1 MSVLAGKPKDKM
13 SSAKKFYP
21 EYRNLARILMVTAIF
36 LFAGEFTVHAQSRRM
51 AAADEAFNS
60 FQYNLAVKRYKKAYS
75 KTKSRP
81 EKDRISFQMAECYR
95 MMNITKRAEVT
106 YRRIIK
112 SDFARKNPVVYLHY
126 ADMLRA
132 NEKYEDAKEYYLLYA
147 ENNPEDPRGPNGAK
161 SCDLAAE
168 WLKSP
173 TKFTV
178 ANVKKLNSKNDD
190 FAPTYAD
197 KFYNALIFTSTREGS
212 TGKGLDDWTGQNFS
226 DLYLS
231 RQDRKG
237 EWSEPT
243 LVDADGKINTASNEG
258 AAAFNDKF
266 NALYYTRCG
275 NAEETSSNCKIL
287 MVKRSGKGWG
297 EPQVLNL
304 GGDSTVTN
312 GHPAISQDEL
322 TLIFSS
328 DRTGGQGGKD
338 LWIAT
343 RTSTSDEFK
352 KPLNLGAVI
361 NTPGDEVFPF
371 LKNDTTLYFSS
382 NGHPG
387 LGGLDVFKSVKRN
400 GEWVTP
406 VNLEVPV
413 NSNGDDFG
421 MVFQPGEEQG
431 FLSSNRK
438 GGRGGDDIYSFINP
452 PLVFTLQGTVKDE
465 LTLQF
470 IPLATVRLVGSDGS
484 SVDAKTDPKGFY
496 SFSKSQIKPNTTY
509 ELTVLKDNY
518 FNKKASETTV
528 GLEKNKD
535 FIIDFLLEPIPQ
547 KPVVLPDILYDL
559 AKWDLK
565 PQYQDSL
572 QGLIKT
578 LLENETVVV
587 ELASHTD
594 ARDTDE
600 RNDILSQRRAESVV
614 NYLIERGIDPERL
627 VAKGYGERV
636 PRTLAKD
643 VRKDGFLFK
652 AGTVLTESYIDS
664 LKTTPEKEAAHA
676 LNRRTEFRVL
686 SKDFVPKPKNRQ
698 LNQTVEISINPE
710 DNIVSIETGKGNA
723 VYIPAIVNGY
733 NVKIMLDRNDR
744 GLIFSL
750 PEAQRLLT
758 SGAITKNDFVGDA
771 NVILAEGSISDKAV
785 FRIREFKIGNKTAT
799 NVEASVS
806 HKITEGII
814 MGESTINVMGRF
826 KIDET
831 NKQLIFN

>member
-1 MSVLAGKPKDKM
+1 MTSSIILHMSKTSKIY
-13 SSAKKFYP
+13 SALF
-21 EYRNLARILMVTAIF
+21 LTTLLMIIAPF
-36 LFAGEFTVHAQSRRM
+36 SADAQSRRLQ
-51 AAADEAFNS
+51 AAEEAFNN
-60 FQYNLAVKRYKKAYS
+60 FQYNLAVNRYKKAYS

-81 EKDRISFQMAECYR
+81 EKDRISFQMAESYR
-95 MMNITKRAEVT
+95 MMNNTKRAEIT

-112 SDFARKNPVVYLHY
+112 SDYARRNPVTYLHY

-132 NEKYEDAKEYYLLYA
+132 NEKYEDAKEYYELYV
-147 ENNPEDPRGPNGAK
+147 ENVPDDPRGPNGIK
-161 SCDLAAE
+161 SCELAAE
-168 WLKSP
+168 WIENP
-173 TKFTV
+173 TKFSV
-178 ANVKKLNSKNDD
+178 ENIKKLNSKSDD

-212 TGKGLDDWTGQNFS
+212 TGKGVDDWTNQNFS
-226 DLYLS
+226 DLFLS

-243 LVDADGKINTASNEG
+243 LADTEKKINTTSNEG
-258 AAAFNDKF
+258 TPAFNDKF
-266 NALYYTRCG
+266 NAMYFTRCG
-275 NAEETSSNCKIL
+275 NAEDEATNCKII

-297 EPQVLNL
+297 ELEVLDL
-304 GGDSTVTN
+304 GNDSTVTN

-328 DRTGGQGGKD
+328 DRKGGQGGKD

-343 RTSTSDEFK
+343 RESAGDKFK
-352 KPLNLGAVI
+352 KPLNLGETI

-371 LKNDTTLYFSS
+371 IKNDSTIYFAS

-387 LGGLDVFKSVKRN
+387 LGGLDIFKTIKRN
-400 GEWVTP
+400 GEWIKP
-406 VNLEVPV
+406 INMEVPV
-413 NSNGDDFG
+413 NSNADDFSII
-421 MVFQPGEEQG
+421 FQPGEEQG
-431 FLSSNRK
+431 FLTSNRK
-438 GGRGGDDIYSFINP
+438 GGRGGDDIYAFANP

-465 LTLQF
+465 QTLQF
-470 IPLATVRLVGSDGS
+470 VPMATVRLVGSDGS
-484 SVDAKTDPKGFY
+484 SVDGKTDPKGFY
-496 SFSKSQIKPNTTY
+496 SFSKSQIKTNTTY
-509 ELTVLKDNY
+509 ELTVIKDNY

-535 FIIDFLLEPIPQ
+535 FVIDFLLEPIPE

-594 ARDTDE
+594 TRDSDE

-636 PRTLAKD
+636 PRILAKNIT
-643 VRKDGFLFK
+643 KDGFFFK
-652 AGTVLTESYIDS
+652 IGTVLTEVFIDS
-664 LKTTPEKEAAHA
+664 LSSTAEKEAAHA

-686 SKDFVPKPKNRQ
+686 SKDFVPKPKNQ
-698 LNQTVEISINPE
+698 QIGQKVEIKVNPE
-710 DNIVSIETGKGNA
+710 DNIVSIEVDKGNI
-723 VYIPAIVNGY
+723 VMIPAIVNGH
-733 NVKIMLDRNDR
+733 NIKIMLDRSDR

-750 PEAQRLLT
+750 AEAQKLLT
-758 SGAITKNDFVGDA
+758 SGAITKNDFIGDA
-771 NVILAEGSISDKAV
+771 NVILAEGSIADKAV
-785 FRIREFKIGNKTAT
+785 FTIKEIKVGPKTAT

-806 HKITEGII
+806 HKLMEGAI
-814 MGESTINVMGRF
+814 MGESTISILGRF
-826 KIDET
+826 KLDEA

>member
-1 MSVLAGKPKDKM
+1 MVFPETSRTYSISGSLLSLGIFIIIAFLNPSVSYG
-13 SSAKKFYP
+13 
-21 EYRNLARILMVTAIF
+21 
-36 LFAGEFTVHAQSRRM
+36 QSRRI
-51 AAADEAFNS
+51 AAAEEAFNN
-60 FQYNLAVKRYKKAYS
+60 FQYNVAVNRYKKAYS

-95 MMNITKRAEVT
+95 MMNNTKRAEVT

-112 SDFARKNPVVYLHY
+112 SDFARRNPVVYLHY
-126 ADMLRA
+126 ANMLKA
-132 NEKYEDAKEYYLLYA
+132 NEKYDDAKDYYALYA
-147 ENNPEDPRGPNGAK
+147 ENVPDDPRGANGIK
-161 SCDLAAE
+161 SCELAAE
-168 WLKSP
+168 WIKNP
-173 TKFTV
+173 TKYTV
-178 ANVKKLNSKNDD
+178 ANVKKINSKSDD
-190 FAPTYAD
+190 FAATYAD

-226 DLYLS
+226 DLFLT

-237 EWSEPT
+237 EWSEPA
-243 LVDADGKINTASNEG
+243 LADPEGKLNTSANEG
-258 AAAFNDKF
+258 APAFNDKF
-266 NALYYTRCG
+266 TTLYYTRCG
-275 NAEETSSNCKIL
+275 NAEDAATNCQIL
-287 MVKRSGKGWG
+287 VVKRSGRGWG

-304 GGDSTVTN
+304 GSDSTVTN
-312 GHPAISQDEL
+312 GHPAISADEL

-328 DRTGGQGGKD
+328 DRKGGQGGKD

-343 RTSTSDEFK
+343 RKSTADEFK
-352 KPLNLGAVI
+352 KPLNLGALV
-361 NTPGDEVFPF
+361 NTPGDEVFPY
-371 LKNDTTLYFSS
+371 LKNDTTLFFAS

-387 LGGLDVFKSVKRN
+387 LGGLDIFKSIRR
-400 GEWVTP
+400 GDEWTSP

-413 NSNGDDFG
+413 NSSADDFA
-421 MVFQPGEEQG
+421 MIFQPGEEQG

-452 PLVFTLQGTVKDE
+452 PLVFTLQGTVKDDR
-465 LTLQF
+465 TLQF
-470 IPLATVRLVGSDGS
+470 VPLATVRLVGSDGS

-496 SFSKSQIKPNTTY
+496 SFSKSQIRPNVTY

-518 FNKKASETTV
+518 FNKKARETTV

-535 FIIDFLLEPIPQ
+535 FVIDFLLEPIPE

-578 LLENETVVV
+578 LLENETVVI

-614 NYLIERGIDPERL
+614 NYLIDRGIDPERL

-636 PRTLAKD
+636 PRVLAKD

-652 AGTVLTESYIDS
+652 TGTRLTESYIDS

-686 SKDFVPKPKNRQ
+686 SKDFVPKPKNK
-698 LNQTVEISINPE
+698 EITQKVDIKINPE
-710 DNIVSIETGKGNA
+710 DNIVAIEVGRGNA
-723 VYIPAIVNGY
+723 VTIPVIVNGIT
-733 NVKIMLDRNDR
+733 VKIMLDRNDR

-750 PEAQRLLT
+750 PEAQKLLQ
-758 SGAITKNDFVGDA
+758 SGAITKDDFIGDA
-771 NVILAEGSISDKAV
+771 NVILAEGSIADRAV
-785 FRIREFKIGNKTAT
+785 FKIREFKIGPKTVT
-799 NVEASVS
+799 NVEANVS
-806 HKITEGII
+806 HKITEGVI
-814 MGESTINVMGRF
+814 MGESTINMLGRF
-826 KIDET
+826 KIDEA

>member
-1 MSVLAGKPKDKM
+1 MTSPINHMPKL
-13 SSAKKFYP
+13 S
-21 EYRNLARILMVTAIF
+21 ILIKALFITALFFIFNPVT
-36 LFAGEFTVHAQSRRM
+36 TQAQSRRM
-51 AAADEAFNS
+51 AAAEEAFNS
-60 FQYNLAVKRYKKAYS
+60 FQYNVAVNRYKKVYS
-75 KTKSRP
+75 RTKSRP

-95 MMNITKRAEVT
+95 MMNNTKRAEVT

-112 SDFARKNPVVYLHY
+112 SDFARRNPITYLHY
-126 ADMLRA
+126 ADMLKA
-132 NEKYEDAKEYYLLYA
+132 SEKYDDAKEYYALYS
-147 ENNPEDPRGPNGAK
+147 ENVPEDPRGTNGVK
-161 SCDLAAE
+161 SCELAAE
-168 WLKSP
+168 WIKNP
-173 TKFTV
+173 TKFSIT
-178 ANVKKLNSKNDD
+178 NVKKLNSKSDD

-197 KFYNALIFTSTREGS
+197 KFYNAVIFTSTREGS

-226 DLYLS
+226 DLFLS
-231 RQDRKG
+231 RQDRKS
-237 EWSEPT
+237 EWSEPA
-243 LVDADGKINTASNEG
+243 LVDTEGKINTSSNDG
-258 AAAFNDKF
+258 APAFNDKF
-266 NALYYTRCG
+266 SALYFTRCSNG
-275 NAEETSSNCKIL
+275 EDEATNCKIIV
-287 MVKRSGKGWG
+287 VKRTGKGWG

-304 GGDSTVTN
+304 GSDSTVTN
-312 GHPAISQDEL
+312 GHPAISKDEL
-322 TLIFSS
+322 TLVFSS
-328 DRTGGQGGKD
+328 DRKGGQGGKD

-343 RTSTSDEFK
+343 RKSVADDFN
-352 KPLNLGAVI
+352 KPLNLGALV
-361 NTPGDEVFPF
+361 NTPGEEVFPF
-371 LKNDTTLYFSS
+371 FKNDTTLYFAS

-387 LGGLDVFKSVKRN
+387 LGGLDIFKTIKRD
-400 GEWVTP
+400 GEWIEP
-406 VNLEVPV
+406 INLEIPV
-413 NSNGDDFG
+413 NSNADDFAII
-421 MVFQPGEEQG
+421 FQPGEEQG

-470 IPLATVRLVGSDGS
+470 IPMATVRLAGSDGT

-518 FNKKASETTV
+518 FNKKAAETTV

-535 FIIDFLLEPIPQ
+535 FVIDFLLEPIPE

-614 NYLIERGIDPERL
+614 NYLIDRGIDPERL

-636 PRTLAKD
+636 PRTMVKD
-643 VRKDGFLFK
+643 VNKDGFLFK
-652 AGTVLTESYIDS
+652 TGTVLTESFIDS
-664 LKTTPEKEAAHA
+664 LKSTPEKEAAHA

-686 SKDFVPKPKNRQ
+686 SKDYVPKAKNLQ
-698 LNQTVEISINPE
+698 IGQKVEVKINPE
-710 DNIVSIETGKGNA
+710 DNIIAIEVGRGNS
-723 VYIPAIVNGY
+723 VMIPAIVNGI
-733 NVKIMLDRNDR
+733 NVKIMLDRDDR

-750 PEAQRLLT
+750 PEAQKLLT
-758 SGAITKNDFVGDA
+758 SGAITKNDFIGDA
-771 NVILAEGSISDKAV
+771 NVVLAEGSIADKAV
-785 FRIREFKIGNKTAT
+785 FMIKEFKIGSKIVS

-806 HKITEGII
+806 HKITEGAI
-814 MGESTINVMGRF
+814 MGESTISIFGRF
-826 KIDET
+826 KIDEN

>member
-1 MSVLAGKPKDKM
+1 MVFPETSRKYSISGTLLSLGIFIMVSFVSPSVSYG
-13 SSAKKFYP
+13 
-21 EYRNLARILMVTAIF
+21 
-36 LFAGEFTVHAQSRRM
+36 QSRRI
-51 AAADEAFNS
+51 AAAEEAFNN
-60 FQYNLAVKRYKKAYS
+60 FQYNVAVNRYKKAYS

-95 MMNITKRAEVT
+95 MMNNTKRAEVT

-112 SDFARKNPVVYLHY
+112 SDFARRNPVVYLHY
-126 ADMLRA
+126 ANMLRA
-132 NEKYEDAKEYYLLYA
+132 NEKYEDAKDYYSLYV
-147 ENNPEDPRGPNGAK
+147 ENVPDDPRGANGIR
-161 SCDLAAE
+161 SCELASE
-168 WLKSP
+168 WIENP

-178 ANVKKLNSKNDD
+178 TNIKKVNSKSDD
-190 FAPTYAD
+190 FAATYAD

-226 DLYLS
+226 DLFLT

-243 LVDADGKINTASNEG
+243 LADAEGRVNTSGNEG
-258 AAAFNDKF
+258 APAFNDNF
-266 NALYYTRCG
+266 TTLYYTRCG
-275 NAEETSSNCKIL
+275 NAEDSASNCQIL
-287 MVKRSGKGWG
+287 VVKRSGRGWG

-304 GGDSTVTN
+304 GKDTAVTN
-312 GHPAISQDEL
+312 GHPAISSDEL

-328 DRTGGQGGKD
+328 DRKNGQGGKD

-343 RTSTSDEFK
+343 RKSTSDEFN
-352 KPLNLGAVI
+352 KPLNLGAVV

-371 LKNDTTLYFSS
+371 LKNDTVLYFSS

-387 LGGLDVFKSVKRN
+387 LGGLDIFKSVRR
-400 GEWVTP
+400 GDEWTIP
-406 VNLEVPV
+406 VNMEVPV
-413 NSNGDDFG
+413 NSSADDFA
-421 MVFQPGEEQG
+421 MIFQPGEEQG
-431 FLSSNRK
+431 FMTSNRK

-452 PLVFTLQGTVKDE
+452 PLVFTLQGTVKDDR
-465 LTLQF
+465 TLQF
-470 IPLATVRLVGSDGS
+470 VPLATVRLVGSDGS

-496 SFSKSQIKPNTTY
+496 SFSKSQIKPNVTY

-518 FNKKASETTV
+518 FNKKARETTV

-535 FIIDFLLEPIPQ
+535 FVIDFLLEPIPE

-594 ARDTDE
+594 ARDTEE

-614 NYLIERGIDPERL
+614 NYLIDRGIDPERL

-636 PRTLAKD
+636 PRVLAKD

-652 AGTVLTESYIDS
+652 NGTRLTETFIDS
-664 LKTTPEKEAAHA
+664 LSTTAEKEAAHA

-686 SKDFVPKPKNRQ
+686 SKDFVPKPKNKEITQ
-698 LNQTVEISINPE
+698 KVEIKINPE
-710 DNIVSIETGKGNA
+710 DNIVAIEVGRGNA
-723 VYIPAIVNGY
+723 VTIPVIVNGY
-733 NVKIMLDRNDR
+733 NVKIMLDRDDR

-750 PEAQRLLT
+750 PEAQKLLQ
-758 SGAITKNDFVGDA
+758 SGAITKDDFIGDA
-771 NVILAEGSISDKAV
+771 NVILAEGSIADRAV
-785 FRIREFKIGNKTAT
+785 FRIREFKIGPKTVS
-799 NVEASVS
+799 NIEASVS
-806 HKITEGII
+806 TRLTEGVI
-814 MGESTINVMGRF
+814 MGESTINMLGRF
-826 KIDET
+826 KIDEA

>member
-1 MSVLAGKPKDKM
+1 MTSPKIQLPKLNGIYKVILL
-13 SSAKKFYP
+13 SSLFLI
-21 EYRNLARILMVTAIF
+21 NLPADVYS
-36 LFAGEFTVHAQSRRM
+36 QSRRL

-60 FQYNLAVKRYKKAYS
+60 FQYNSAVNRYKKAYS

-95 MMNITKRAEVT
+95 MMNNTKRAEIT

-112 SDFARKNPVVYLHY
+112 SDYARRNPITYLHY

-132 NEKYEDAKEYYLLYA
+132 NEKYADAKDYYALYI
-147 ENNPEDPRGPNGAK
+147 ENVPEDPRGPNGLK
-161 SCDLAAE
+161 SCELAAE
-168 WLKSP
+168 WLKNP
-173 TKFTV
+173 TKFTIT
-178 ANVKKLNSKNDD
+178 NVKKINSKSDD
-190 FAPTYAD
+190 FAATYAD

-226 DLYLS
+226 DLFLT

-243 LVDADGKINTASNEG
+243 LADAEGKINTSSNEG
-258 AAAFNDKF
+258 APAFNDKF
-266 NALYYTRCG
+266 STLYFTRCG
-275 NAEETSSNCKIL
+275 NAEDEATNCKIIV
-287 MVKRSGKGWG
+287 VKRSGKGWG
-297 EPQVLNL
+297 DPQVLNL
-304 GGDSTVTN
+304 RNDSTVTN

-328 DRTGGQGGKD
+328 DRKGGQGGKD

-343 RTSTSDEFK
+343 RKSATDEFN
-352 KPLNLGAVI
+352 KPLNLGELI

-371 LKNDTTLYFSS
+371 LKNDTILYFAS

-387 LGGLDVFKSVKRN
+387 LGGLDIFKTVKRN
-400 GEWVTP
+400 GEWITP
-406 VNLEVPV
+406 INLEVPV
-413 NSNGDDFG
+413 NSPADDFG
-421 MVFQPGEEQG
+421 IIFQPGEEQG
-431 FLSSNRK
+431 YFSSNRK
-438 GGRGGDDIYSFINP
+438 GGRGGDDIYHFNNP
-452 PLVFTLQGTVKDE
+452 PLVFTLQGTIKDE

-470 IPLATVRLVGSDGS
+470 VPMATVRLVGSDGT

-496 SFSKSQIKPNTTY
+496 SFSKSQIKTNTTY

-528 GLEKNKD
+528 GLEKNRD
-535 FIIDFLLEPIPQ
+535 FVIDFMLEPIPE

-578 LLENETVVV
+578 LLENETVVI

-594 ARDTDE
+594 TRDTDE

-614 NYLIERGIDPERL
+614 NYLIDRGIDAMRL

-636 PRTLAKD
+636 PRVLNKD
-643 VRKDGFLFK
+643 VVKDGFLFK
-652 AGTVLTESYIDS
+652 NGTILTESFIDS
-664 LKTTPEKEAAHA
+664 LKTVPEKEAAHA

-686 SKDFVPKPKNRQ
+686 SKDYVPKPKNLQ
-698 LNQTVEISINPE
+698 VISKVDIKINPE
-710 DNIVSIETGKGNA
+710 ENIVPIEIGRGNA
-723 VYIPAIVNGY
+723 ITITAIVNGIST
-733 NVKIMLDRNDR
+733 KIMLDRDDR

-750 PEAQRLLT
+750 SEAQKLLT
-758 SGAITKNDFVGDA
+758 SGAINKNDFIGDP
-771 NVILAEGSISDKAV
+771 NVILAEGSIADRAV
-785 FRIREFKIGNKTAT
+785 FRIKEIKIGPKTAT
-799 NVEASVS
+799 NIEASVS
-806 HKITEGII
+806 HKLTEGAI
-814 MGESTINVMGRF
+814 MGESTINMLGRF
-826 KIDET
+826 KLDEN

>member
-1 MSVLAGKPKDKM
+1 MTSPINHMPKL
-13 SSAKKFYP
+13 SILIRALFISALFF
-21 EYRNLARILMVTAIF
+21 IF
-36 LFAGEFTVHAQSRRM
+36 SPASTQAQSRRM

-60 FQYNLAVKRYKKAYS
+60 FQYNVAVNRYKKVYS
-75 KTKSRP
+75 RTKSRP

-95 MMNITKRAEVT
+95 MMNNTKRAEVT

-112 SDFARKNPVVYLHY
+112 SDFARKNPITYLHY
-126 ADMLRA
+126 ADMLKA
-132 NEKYEDAKEYYLLYA
+132 AEKYDDAKDYYILYS
-147 ENNPEDPRGPNGAK
+147 ENVPEDPRGSNGVK
-161 SCDLAAE
+161 SCELAAE
-168 WLKSP
+168 WIKNP
-173 TKFTV
+173 TKFSIT
-178 ANVKKLNSKNDD
+178 NVKKLNSKSDD

-226 DLYLS
+226 DLFLS
-231 RQDRKG
+231 RQDRKS
-237 EWSEPT
+237 EWSEPA
-243 LVDADGKINTASNEG
+243 LADTEGKINTSSNEG
-258 AAAFNDKF
+258 APAFNDKF
-266 NALYYTRCG
+266 SALYFTRCS
-275 NAEETSSNCKIL
+275 NAEDEATNCKII
-287 MVKRSGKGWG
+287 VIKRTGKGWG

-304 GGDSTVTN
+304 GSDSTVTN
-312 GHPAISQDEL
+312 GHPAISKDEL
-322 TLIFSS
+322 TLVFSS
-328 DRTGGQGGKD
+328 DRKGGQGGKD

-343 RTSTSDEFK
+343 RKSAADDFN
-352 KPLNLGAVI
+352 KPLNIGALV

-371 LKNDTTLYFSS
+371 FKNDTTLYFAS

-387 LGGLDVFKSVKRN
+387 LGGLDIFKTLKRD
-400 GEWVTP
+400 GEWIEP
-406 VNLEVPV
+406 INLEIPV
-413 NSNGDDFG
+413 NSNADDFG
-421 MVFQPGEEQG
+421 IIFQPGEEQG

-438 GGRGGDDIYSFINP
+438 GGRGGDDIYYFINP

-470 IPLATVRLVGSDGS
+470 IPMATVRLAGSDGT

-518 FNKKASETTV
+518 FNKKAAETTV

-535 FIIDFLLEPIPQ
+535 FVIDFLLEPIPE

-614 NYLIERGIDPERL
+614 NYLIDRGIDPERL

-636 PRTLAKD
+636 PRTMVKD
-643 VRKDGFLFK
+643 VNKDGFVFK
-652 AGTVLTESYIDS
+652 TGIILTESFIDS
-664 LKTTPEKEAAHA
+664 LKSTPEKEAAHA

-686 SKDFVPKPKNRQ
+686 SKDYVPKAKNLQ
-698 LNQTVEISINPE
+698 IGQKVEVQVNPE
-710 DNIVSIETGKGNA
+710 DNIVSIDVGKGNS
-723 VYIPAIVNGY
+723 VMIPAIVNGF
-733 NVKIMLDRNDR
+733 NVKIMLDRDDR

-750 PEAQRLLT
+750 SEAQKLLT
-758 SGAITKNDFVGDA
+758 SGAITKNDFIGDA
-771 NVILAEGSISDKAV
+771 NVVLAEGSIADKAV
-785 FRIREFKIGNKTAT
+785 FRIKEFKIGTKTVS

-806 HKITEGII
+806 HKITEGVI
-814 MGESTINVMGRF
+814 MGESTINIFGRF
-826 KIDET
+826 KIDEN

>member
-1 MSVLAGKPKDKM
+1 MTSPFNHMPKLQIIFRALFI
-13 SSAKKFYP
+13 SALFLIFSP
-21 EYRNLARILMVTAIF
+21 VT
-36 LFAGEFTVHAQSRRM
+36 TQAQSRRM

-60 FQYNLAVKRYKKAYS
+60 FQYNIAVSRYKKVYS
-75 KTKSRP
+75 RTKSRP

-95 MMNITKRAEVT
+95 MMNNTKRAEVT

-112 SDFARKNPVVYLHY
+112 SDFARRNPITYLRY
-126 ADMLRA
+126 ADMLKA
-132 NEKYEDAKEYYLLYA
+132 SEKYDDAKEYYALYT
-147 ENNPEDPRGPNGAK
+147 ENVPEDPRGPNGVK
-161 SCDLAAE
+161 SCELAAE
-168 WLKSP
+168 WIKNP
-173 TKFTV
+173 TKFSIT
-178 ANVKKLNSKNDD
+178 NVKKLNSKSDD
-190 FAPTYAD
+190 FAATYAD
-197 KFYNALIFTSTREGS
+197 KFYNAVIFTSTREGS

-226 DLYLS
+226 DLFLS

-237 EWSEPT
+237 EWSEPA
-243 LVDADGKINTASNEG
+243 LVDTEGKINTSSNEG
-258 AAAFNDKF
+258 APAFNDKF
-266 NALYYTRCG
+266 SALYFTRCSNG
-275 NAEETSSNCKIL
+275 EDEATNCKII
-287 MVKRSGKGWG
+287 VIKRTGKGWG

-304 GGDSTVTN
+304 GSDSTVTN
-312 GHPAISQDEL
+312 GHPAISKDEL

-328 DRTGGQGGKD
+328 DRKGGQGGKD

-343 RTSTSDEFK
+343 RKSAADEFN
-352 KPLNLGAVI
+352 KPLNLGALV
-361 NTPGDEVFPF
+361 NTPGEEVFPF
-371 LKNDTTLYFSS
+371 LKNDTTLYFAS

-387 LGGLDVFKSVKRN
+387 LGGLDIFKTLKRD
-400 GEWVTP
+400 GEWTEP
-406 VNLEVPV
+406 INLEVPV
-413 NSNGDDFG
+413 NSNADDFAII
-421 MVFQPGEEQG
+421 FQPGEEQG

-438 GGRGGDDIYSFINP
+438 GGRGGDDIYYFINP

-470 IPLATVRLVGSDGS
+470 IPMATVRLAGSDGT

-518 FNKKASETTV
+518 FNKKAAETTV

-535 FIIDFLLEPIPQ
+535 FVIDFLLEPIPE

-578 LLENETVVV
+578 LLENETVIV

-614 NYLIERGIDPERL
+614 NYLIDRGIDPERL

-636 PRTLAKD
+636 PRTMMKD
-643 VRKDGFLFK
+643 VKKDGFLFK
-652 AGTVLTESYIDS
+652 TGTILTESFIDS
-664 LKTTPEKEAAHA
+664 LKSTPEKEAAHA

-686 SKDFVPKPKNRQ
+686 SKDYVPKAKNLQ
-698 LNQTVEISINPE
+698 IGQKVEVKINPE
-710 DNIVSIETGKGNA
+710 DNIIAIEVGRGNS
-723 VYIPAIVNGY
+723 VIIPAIVNGF

-750 PEAQRLLT
+750 PEAQKLLT
-758 SGAITKNDFVGDA
+758 SGAITKNDFIGDA
-771 NVILAEGSISDKAV
+771 NVVLAEGSIADKAV
-785 FRIREFKIGNKTAT
+785 FRIKEFKIGSKIVS

-806 HKITEGII
+806 HKITEGAI
-814 MGESTINVMGRF
+814 MGESTINIFGRF
-826 KIDET
+826 KIDEN